1 MPVSADTLRLLMQS
15 GISGQELID
24 IVASIDR
31 DMCLATDET
40 DPVRAAKKARNARYY
55 QGQKLKAASESPTEK
70 RLNKTPDK
78 TPETRLNSSES
89 VLIKTPPR
97 AHVRDNNPTKVISGK
112 AVVVVSADARETDD
126 WPETDPS
133 KALIAEVASPW
144 LDPMKTPGLVLTA
157 ARVSA
162 WRREGASWRD
172 DVIPVVMAAC
182 QRRKSAIQSW
192 QFFDAAIAQSIAN
205 NRAGLT
211 IPEARAGPSAMT
223 FAERLGAENAEA
235 RRLAFARMDA
245 EDARNAARQQ
255 T

>member
-1 MPVSADTLRLLMQS
+1 MSLTAAAMRLLADRGLTLDEIIAVAAANGNGGAISDPVSERRRAYDRERKRSKANS
-15 GISGQELID
+15 GGIPVENPDEQNGVIPVETPVEFHRKPD
-24 IVASIDR
+24 I
-31 DMCLATDET
+31 
-40 DPVRAAKKARNARYY
+40 
-55 QGQKLKAASESPTEK
+55 
-70 RLNKTPDK
+70 
-78 TPETRLNSSES
+78 
-89 VLIKTPPR
+89 PR
-97 AHVRDNNPTKVISGK
+97 AHVRDNNPTKVLTGK

-126 WPETDPS
+126 WPEADPS

-172 DVIPVVMAAC
+172 DVIPVVTTAC

-211 IPEARAGPSAMT
+211 IPEARAGPMNLSDQII
-223 FAERLGAENAEA
+223 AERAEA
-235 RRLAFARMDA
+235 HRLAFARMDA